1 MMKCAFVCI
10 LICLGLSPL
19 VQAQELRYE
28 ASGIYETNDLGQ
40 IISQGPFSGWL
51 VLGNTGTYNLDFQ
64 VTDQGQ
70 YQYMTA
76 GGQIATDTIFFFS
89 NNGYQ
94 FFGYPQGDILAV
106 WLYRTQNDTNIWV
119 ALQAANSSWIGT
131 ADGSS
136 LPTSQAPQTAFSG
149 VVMYG
154 TTSGPYDYSQYDPD
168 TGYFYENQ
176 KGIIFRPDGTFY
188 LKVDF
193 GGTTTEEVGTYQIAG
208 NQVLL
213 AFSDGSTMILTIE
226 EQGRK
231 LNWYSGGMLISE
243 FFYLGES

>member
-10 LICLGLSPL
+10 LICLWLPPL
-19 VQAQELRYE
+19 AQAQELRYE
-28 ASGIYETNDLGQ
+28 ATGIYEANNLGQ

-51 VLGNTGTYNLDFQ
+51 VLGNTGNYSLDFQ

-70 YQYMTA
+70 YQYIKA
-76 GGQIATDTIFFFS
+76 GGQLATDTIFFFS
-89 NNGYQ
+89 DNGYQ
-94 FFGYPQGDILAV
+94 FFGYPQGDILTV
-106 WLYRTQNDTNIWV
+106 WLYRTQNGTNIWI
-119 ALQAANSSWIGT
+119 ALQAITSSWIGP
-131 ADGSS
+131 ANGSS
-136 LPTSQAPQTAFSG
+136 PPASQQGQTAFSG

-154 TTSGPYDYSQYDPD
+154 TTTGPYDYSQYDPG

-193 GGTTTEEVGTYQIAG
+193 GGTTTEEAGTYQIAG

-213 AFSDGSTMILTIE
+213 TLSDG
-226 EQGRK
+226 
-231 LNWYSGGMLISE
+231 
-243 FFYLGES
+243 